1 MLTLPRGVR
10 IYLAREPVDMRKG
23 IDGLSALVRQF
34 GEDVFSGHLF
44 VFISKRGD
52 RLKIL
57 TWDTGG
63 FVVFYKRLEKGTFK
77 RPKIAAAD
85 ATLRLDAAQLT
96 LLLEG
101 IDFSRLRRPKLWQP
115 PETRNAS

>member
-1 MLTLPRGVR
+1 MLTLPKGVR
-10 IYLAREPVDMRKG
+10 IYLATEPADMRKG
-23 IDGLSALVRQF
+23 IDGLGSLVREF

-44 VFISKRGD
+44 VFVSRRAD

-63 FVVFYKRLEKGTFK
+63 FVVFYKRLEKGCFK
-77 RPKIAAAD
+77 LPKVAVDQTTIS
-85 ATLRLDAAQLT
+85 LDAAQLT

-101 IDFSRLRRPKLWQP
+101 IDFSKLKRPKLWEP
-115 PETRNAS
+115 TPKKVA

>member
-1 MLTLPRGVR
+1 VLTLPKGVR
-10 IYLAREPVDMRKG
+10 IYLATEPADMRKG
-23 IDGLSALVRQF
+23 IDGLGALVRQF

-44 VFISKRGD
+44 VFVSRRAD

-63 FVVFYKRLEKGTFK
+63 FVVFYKRLEKGRFQM
-77 RPKIAAAD
+77 PKVTAGQ
-85 ATLRLDAAQLT
+85 TTMRLDSAQLT

-101 IDFSRLRRPKLWQP
+101 IDFSKLKRPKLWEP
-115 PETRNAS
+115 HAKKVA

>member
-57 TWDTGG
+57 TWEATIAMPPLRHT
-63 FVVFYKRLEKGTFK
+63 VGTQILSPSLF
-77 RPKIAAAD
+77 RFIHFLGCA
-85 ATLRLDAAQLT
+85 
-96 LLLEG
+96 
-101 IDFSRLRRPKLWQP
+101 
-115 PETRNAS
+115 

>member
-10 IYLAREPVDMRKG
+10 IYLASEATDMRKG
-23 IDGLSALVRQF
+23 IDGLAALVRQF
-34 GEDVFSGHLF
+34 GEDVYSGHLF
-44 VFISKRGD
+44 VFVSRRAD

-57 TWDTGG
+57 TWDSGG

-77 RPKIAAAD
+77 PPSITRGQ
-85 ATLRLDAAQLT
+85 TTVRLDAAQLT

-101 IDFSRLRRPKLWQP
+101 IDLRHVRRPRLWEP
-115 PETRNAS
+115 PAQKSAI